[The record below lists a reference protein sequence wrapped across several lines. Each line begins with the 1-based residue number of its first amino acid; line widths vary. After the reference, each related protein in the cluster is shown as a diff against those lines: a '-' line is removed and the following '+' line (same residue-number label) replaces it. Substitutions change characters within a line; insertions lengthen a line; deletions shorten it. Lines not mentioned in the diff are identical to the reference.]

1 MDAQCDY
8 CGTEKALI
16 YCKSDSARLCLNCDV
31 NVHSANPLSQR
42 HTRSFLCE
50 KCFLQPTA
58 IHCLNEKVS
67 LCQGCQWNASNCTG
81 LGHILQNLNPY
92 SGCPSPS
99 DFTKVW
105 SSNSE
110 PSVSNWVSPFDD
122 CTKINEL
129 VDWDG
134 LSASMITQTQN
145 LKENSILFMESNLPK
160 VIEEECSGLDLCE
173 GINLDDAPLN
183 FNASNYIIG
192 CPSPDQTK
200 CYKYEGSSYKEDN
213 NNIDLSSLFLPA
225 LSGGNVVPSMSL
237 SMSNITRESSTTDY
251 QDCGISPGFLIG
263 DSPWESSAEVSYN
276 PKSRDEAK
284 KRYKQ
289 KKSKRMFG
297 KQIRYASRKARAD
310 TRKRVKGRFVKA
322 GENFEYDPSLIM

>member
-1 MDAQCDY
+1 MEAQCDY

-16 YCKSDSARLCLNCDV
+16 YCKSDLAKLCLNCDV

-42 HTRSFLCE
+42 HTRSLLCE
-50 KCFLQPTA
+50 KCFLQPTV
-58 IHCLNEKVS
+58 IHCMNEKVS
-67 LCQGCQWNASNCTG
+67 LCQGCHWTASNCNG
-81 LGHILQNLNPY
+81 LGHKLQNLNPY

-99 DFTKVW
+99 DFTKIW
-105 SSNSE
+105 SSVIE
-110 PSVSNWVSPFDD
+110 PSATNWVSPFDD
-122 CTKINEL
+122 SIKINEL

-134 LSASMITQTQN
+134 LSTPMVTQSQN
-145 LKENSILFMESNLPK
+145 LKDHSSIFFMDSKLPK
-160 VIEEECSGLDLCE
+160 VIEEESSGLDLCD

-183 FNASNYIIG
+183 FNASNDIIG
-192 CPSPDQTK
+192 CSSPDQTK
-200 CYKYEGSSYKEDN
+200 GYKYEGSFKEDN
-213 NNIDLSSLFLPA
+213 NTGLSPLFLPA

-237 SMSNITRESSTTDY
+237 SMTNITGESSPTDY

-263 DSPWESSAEVSYN
+263 DSPWESNVEVTYN

-289 KKSKRMFG
+289 KKSRRMFG

-322 GENFEYDPSLIM
+322 GENFEYDASMVM